1 MRWLASA
8 ASDSPTEGLVIAP
21 GESNVIEHRRLQMAG
36 RIVEKFRVQ
45 ADLGRSTIVVCTECQ
60 IDVITPTSIDHERS
74 IGGLLDYDFEDGGK
88 ANKIDDETYK
98 DVITG
103 EIYHRPS

>member
-1 MRWLASA
+1 
-8 ASDSPTEGLVIAP
+8 
-21 GESNVIEHRRLQMAG
+21 MAG
-36 RIVEKFRVQ
+36 RIVETFRVQ
-45 ADLGRSTIVVCTECQ
+45 TDLGRSRIVVCTESK
-60 IDVITPTSIDHERS
+60 IDVINES

-88 ANKIDDETYK
+88 ANKIDDETYT

>member
-1 MRWLASA
+1 MRSLASA

-21 GESNVIEHRRLQMAG
+21 GESNVIGHRRLQMAG

-45 ADLGRSTIVVCTECQ
+45 ADLGRSRIVVCTESQ
-60 IDVITPTSIDHERS
+60 IDVITPTSTDHES

>member
-1 MRWLASA
+1 
-8 ASDSPTEGLVIAP
+8 
-21 GESNVIEHRRLQMAG
+21 MAG

-45 ADLGRSTIVVCTECQ
+45 ADLGRSRIVVCTESQ
-60 IDVITPTSIDHERS
+60 IDATSTHHES

-88 ANKIDDETYK
+88 ADKIDDERYK

-103 EIYHRPS
+103 EIYRRPN

>member
-1 MRWLASA
+1 
-8 ASDSPTEGLVIAP
+8 
-21 GESNVIEHRRLQMAG
+21 MAG

-45 ADLGRSTIVVCTECQ
+45 ADLGRSRIVVCTESQ
-60 IDVITPTSIDHERS
+60 IDVITPTSTDHES

-103 EIYHRPS
+103 EIYHRPN

>member
-1 MRWLASA
+1 M
-8 ASDSPTEGLVIAP
+8 VIAS
-21 GESNVIEHRRLQMAG
+21 GESNVIGHRRLQMAG

-45 ADLGRSTIVVCTECQ
+45 ADLGRSRIVVCTESE
-60 IDVITPTSIDHERS
+60 IDVITSTSTDHAS
-74 IGGLLDYDFEDGGK
+74 IGLLDYDFEDGGK
-88 ANKIDDETYK
+88 ANKIDDERYK